1 MIHVTVRLY
10 DVEENRERAVA
21 VITAHFRDFPDK

>member
-10 DVEENRERAVA
+10 DVVENRERAVA
-21 VITAHFRDFPDK
+21 VTTAHFRDVTDK